1 MDGLLEH
8 AGLIQTLAL
17 VFALIAAALW
27 ERWRPLLHFQG
38 DDGPR
43 RVGNYGLLG
52 VNYALGYAIVPAAA
66 VISAWVAQA
75 WGIGLLPQLA
85 LPAPLQWL
93 IAILAID
100 LLGWLLHWSMH
111 HVALLWRFHQVHHN
125 DLEFDSSLGL
135 RFHPLETAYVA
146 LATALGVALLG
157 LPPEAV
163 LVSGV
168 LTTVHNFF
176 GHANASLP
184 APLESWLR
192 RAVITPDLHRVHHS
206 ADQAEAMANF
216 GIVFSFW
223 DRLFGSLR
231 SARAFTPDDFGLS
244 TDRDPARLS
253 LPRLLWLPLRRP

>member
-1 MDGLLEH
+1 MDSLLEH

-27 ERWRPLLHFQG
+27 ERWRPRLHFQG

-52 VNYALGYAIVPAAA
+52 VNYAVGYVIVPATAF
-66 VISAWVAQA
+66 ISASAAQV
-75 WGIGLLPQLA
+75 WGVGLLPTLG
-85 LPAPLQWL
+85 LPTPLQWL

-100 LLGWLLHWSMH
+100 LLGWMLHWSMH
-111 HVALLWRFHQVHHN
+111 HAGVLWRIHQVHHN

-163 LVSGV
+163 LVSGA
-168 LTTVHNFF
+168 LTTAHNFF

-184 APLESWLR
+184 APLEAWLR
-192 RAVITPDLHRVHHS
+192 RAIITPDLHRVHHS
-206 ADQAEAMANF
+206 ADRAEAMANF
-216 GIVFSFW
+216 GVVFSIW
-223 DRLFGSLR
+223 DRLFGTLR
-231 SARAFTPDDFGLS
+231 PARAFTPDVFGLAEE
-244 TDRDPARLS
+244 RDPKRLT